1 MDPHYYAVILAGGR
15 GERFWPLSTAS
26 RPKQFISLF
35 GGRPLIALA
44 LERLEGVVPP
54 ERTLIIT
61 ADDLS
66 RPRPLSRANCRRRT

>member
-1 MDPHYYAVILAGGR
+1 MNKNRLYAVILAGGK

-44 LERLEGVVPP
+44 LERQPVQHTKRSLEA
-54 ERTLIIT
+54 R
-61 ADDLS
+61 
-66 RPRPLSRANCRRRT
+66 